1 MLKRC
6 ICMLNPL
13 RIILIRGDKMKKNYI
28 ALEIDIV
35 SFSADLLMLS
45 GAGNKPIG
53 EYELPTVDF
62 V

>member
-1 MLKRC
+1 
-6 ICMLNPL
+6 
-13 RIILIRGDKMKKNYI
+13 MKKNYI

-35 SFSADLLMLS
+35 SISAPDLLMLS
-45 GAGNKPIG
+45 GDGNKPIG

>member
-1 MLKRC
+1 
-6 ICMLNPL
+6 
-13 RIILIRGDKMKKNYI
+13 MKKNYI

-45 GAGNKPIG
+45 GDGNKPIG
-53 EYELPTVDF
+53 EYKLPTVDF